1 MWRMPWSIFINL
13 FRLPGIV
20 ATMHRMVDQ
29 TENYTETDRYD
40 YVRYLTGLMR
50 KSGHIKTQGFG
61 MENLP
66 SEGGYIL
73 YPNHQGKYDAYGIV
87 AAHERPLTVVMNRE
101 KSYSIFVNEIIDTLK
116 GKRMDVNNA
125 RQGLKIINQVAQEV
139 AEGRRYLIFPQ
150 GRYDEDQRNTV
161 GEFKPGCFKASI
173 KSKTPIVPVAIIDSW
188 KAYNSWTLLP
198 VKTQVHYLEPIPYEQ
213 YKDMNTIQ
221 IAGLVK
227 GRIEQKIAE
236 IVP

>member
-236 IVP
+236 IAP